1 MKKALSWPT
10 IRLDDPKELD
20 NYSLFLSECRNSVQ
34 SLNALKVLE
43 YSDNLIKIVE
53 KLPYFLQDRWRGVVY
68 KLKDQQ
74 KPVAFGDLVDFIQ
87 MEAQKAKTQCLD
99 VV

>member
-1 MKKALSWPT
+1 MHSSDGYNKALKELERRYGDPEILVSAFVNKALSWPT
-10 IRLDDPKELD
+10 IRPDDPKELD

-53 KLPYFLQDRWRGVVY
+53 KLPYFLQDR
-68 KLKDQQ
+68 
-74 KPVAFGDLVDFIQ
+74 
-87 MEAQKAKTQCLD
+87 
-99 VV
+99 